1 MPTKKAANEYNCSH
15 LIDLGKLIAYV
26 LSKNN
31 CNTSFSALSD
41 DVKGLEKVFR
51 LSIGARVMLR
61 ANLATYNVNGAMS
74 TIVDII
80 YASGCKSL
88 IDISLAVMVDFDN
101 YHGVCFHEGTNIIPI
116 QIANWKT
123 SSRISCQRIELPII
137 LC

>member
-1 MPTKKAANEYNCSH
+1 MY
-15 LIDLGKLIAYV
+15 LL
-26 LSKNN
+26 KNN
-31 CNTSFSALSD
+31 YDTFFNASSD
-41 DVKGLEKVFR
+41 DAKGIEKLLC

-80 YASGCKSL
+80 YASGCKSP

-116 QIANWKT
+116 KPQIAKWKT
-123 SSRISCQRIELPII
+123 SSGISCQRIELPII